1 MPHVFRND
9 KLCTSDGLD
18 GDTSCVWW
26 VAPSWRQVA
35 LTYPVE
41 FSGGGP
47 WKSWLLRVHWLIG
60 QFGRFIQLKC
70 NYEYIYIYYITCV
83 CFVHWNIWCLPC
95 LTGICVIWL
104 QACACHVT
112 VDPYVCYNLYRC
124 VPFLM
129 RLFMLNQIAHDCLW
143 VRLVN

>member
-70 NYEYIYIYYITCV
+70 NYEYIYIILHV
-83 CFVHWNIWCLPC
+83 FALFI
-95 LTGICVIWL
+95 GIFDV
-104 QACACHVT
+104 CHVWLE
-112 VDPYVCYNLYRC
+112 YVWYGCKRVLAMLQLIRMFATTYIDVC
-124 VPFLM
+124 
-129 RLFMLNQIAHDCLW
+129 LFWCDYSCLIRSHMI
-143 VRLVN
+143 VCE